1 MNLDQGERRKRLD
14 KMVFLNPSNNRW
26 TCHICNVSF
35 TQKVTATNH
44 IEAQHLRIL
53 AYPCSFCNTRFTSS
67 GARRTHV
74 HANHRE
80 QNKMSKFLI
89 D

>member
-1 MNLDQGERRKRLD
+1 MKLDHGQRKGKLD
-14 KMVFLNPSNNRW
+14 KMVFLNPSNDRW
-26 TCHICNVSF
+26 ICQICNVSF

-44 IEAQHLRIL
+44 IEGQHLRIL
-53 AYPCSFCNTRFTSS
+53 AYPCSFCEARFTCSS
-67 GARRTHV
+67 QRRTHV

-80 QNKMSKFLI
+80 QNKMAKFLV

>member
-53 AYPCSFCNTRFTSS
+53 ADFFGNFWRYLPTSVRFGPIS
-67 GARRTHV
+67 R
-74 HANHRE
+74 NLP
-80 QNKMSKFLI
+80 N
-89 D
+89 